1 MDGGARKEMLL
12 LQKLPLGRIIAALWS
27 CLFLLLPVATLAQD
41 GDRPTSAE
49 LRSPAAV
56 DAMVSR
62 LTDQEVRDL
71 LLSELGARA
80 TAAQSAAP
88 PAGSVD
94 GLSQQLSAIAA
105 ELVTAVQESPLHA
118 KAAVVACHDYLAG
131 LGGRGSAWLAT
142 ALLIALIFGH
152 LADWALASKVVPE
165 VTLPALPGVGAVAV
179 PSAVAALVAPLR
191 HLSHEIIG
199 AVVALAVSAAVAAF
213 LLPPRE
219 TRVVLTVLVWLVCVP
234 RLGLEMARVLNR
246 SQPLGSRSARLFPT
260 GIFLAAVLAG
270 IAETLW
276 RIAVETGREVQ
287 TQGAGF
293 WVNTVV
299 FLLLAAMVWSSR
311 PVLRD
316 TMGNGTAGNGMAG
329 QPRTLFE
336 RAYPALALIAIL
348 WTWLASTVAMAA
360 GAPQGMQTGRH
371 LIGLCLLLATPMF
384 DGLIRTGV
392 LAALRG
398 AQGSGALA
406 DAAKEAVY
414 SSGVRVARVVFFGAV
429 VLVTAWLWEISV
441 YRVASAG
448 IGEVLAQRSV
458 MALLILLSG
467 YVLWE
472 LIRLLINRRLLTET
486 GFAPGP
492 LSPEEVDDG
501 YQPSA
506 ASRLATILPPL
517 GFVAQVAVLVITVL
531 MTLDVMGVNVTPLMA
546 GAGVAGIALGFGA
559 QKLVA
564 DVVSGVFFLIEDAFR
579 ANEYVKTGGIE
590 GTVESLSIRSLHLR
604 QSDGALNCIP
614 YSNVSAITNMSRDWG
629 TMKQVFTVPFDTD
642 IEKVRKIF
650 KRIGQDLMANPAFAP
665 AFILPFKFKGVSQVN
680 DVGIVVRGKF
690 MFRPELSQ
698 QFLIQR
704 EIYRRVQLD
713 FAAAGIAFA
722 RREVRVAV
730 SDGVPLSS
738 TLVLG
743 GAAALAAPDSDPAT
757 PNLSI

>member
-1 MDGGARKEMLL
+1 
-12 LQKLPLGRIIAALWS
+12 
-27 CLFLLLPVATLAQD
+27 
-41 GDRPTSAE
+41 
-49 LRSPAAV
+49 
-56 DAMVSR
+56 MVSR

-80 TAAQSAAP
+80 AAAEPAAP
-88 PAGSVD
+88 PADSVA
-94 GLSQQLSAIAA
+94 GLSERLNTLAS
-105 ELVTAVQESPLHA
+105 ELGTAVRESPAHA
-118 KAAVVACHDYLAG
+118 RAAFVACRDYLAE
-131 LGGRGSAWLAT
+131 LGSRGTAWLAA
-142 ALLIALIFGH
+142 ALLIALILGH
-152 LADWALASKVVPE
+152 LADRVLAGKVVPP
-165 VTLPALPGVGAVAV
+165 VTLSTLPGVGAVAV

-199 AVVALAVSAAVAAF
+199 AVVALAVSAAAAAF

-219 TRVVLTVLVWLVCVP
+219 TRVALTVLVWLVFVP
-234 RLGLEMARVLNR
+234 RLGLELARLLTR
-246 SQPLGSRSARLFPT
+246 SQPAGARSARLFPA
-260 GIFLAAVLAG
+260 GILLASVLAG

-276 RIAVETGREVQ
+276 RIAVETGRQEQ

-293 WVNTVV
+293 WVNTIV
-299 FLLLAAMVWSSR
+299 FLLLAAMVWASR

-316 TMGNGTAGNGMAG
+316 TVGNGAAG
-329 QPRTLFE
+329 QPRSLFE
-336 RAYPALALIAIL
+336 RAYPALALAAIL
-348 WTWLASTVAMAA
+348 WTWLASTAAMAA

-414 SSGVRVARVVFFGAV
+414 SSGVRIARVVFFGAV
-429 VLVTAWLWEISV
+429 VLVTAWLWEISL
-441 YRVASAG
+441 YRVASSG
-448 IGEVLAQRSV
+448 VGEVLARRSV

-467 YVLWE
+467 YVVWE
-472 LIRLLINRRLLTET
+472 LIRLLINRRLLIET
-486 GFAPGP
+486 GHAPNP

-531 MTLDVMGVNVTPLMA
+531 MTLDVLGVNVTPLMA

-730 SDGVPLSS
+730 SDGGPLPS
-738 TLVLG
+738 TVVLG
-743 GAAALAAPDSDPAT
+743 GAAALAAPVSDPAT
-757 PNLSI
+757 PNLST